1 MQSIP
6 IASIRIENRLRP
18 LDSAKVAELA
28 ASIAEI
34 GLLQPIGIRPDGTL
48 VYGYHRLEA
57 CKQLGWTEI
66 PAVVVDGDDLRAELA
81 EISENLIRSELT
93 VLEQSEHIGRRKRI
107 YEQLY
112 PHAKPEVQR
121 LRGLKLFQNPSADNL
136 TALEV
141 SIPKVPT
148 FVQDTAQ
155 KLGVSE
161 RTARRLVQIDS
172 GLLPEV
178 KDQIRHTPI
187 ADNESEL
194 LNLARLEPR
203 EQQSVADVLASGEA
217 KTVKDAVRHIK
228 RREIQ
233 EAQADADGDLP
244 STIQIRHGDFR
255 EVLATLPPES
265 VDAIITDP
273 PYLLEYIPLFEPLAE
288 HAARLLK
295 PHGVLVVMVA
305 HLHLPDYIN
314 ALDKHLKYRWVCA
327 YIMDGPKASVAVSRV
342 GAAWKPLL
350 VYVRRDARDLRF
362 IPSDVFYGANK
373 TEDGLEKRYHHWQQ
387 SLDGFTE
394 IVQRFTE
401 PGDLVVDPFLGSGTT
416 ALACLQLGRRFVGC
430 DLDAGAVA
438 IARRRV
444 QDALKGG
451 EQP

>member
-6 IASIRIENRLRP
+6 IASIRIENRMRP
-18 LDSAKVAELA
+18 LDSEKVAQLA
-28 ASIAEI
+28 ASIAEL

-57 CKQLGWTEI
+57 CKRLGWTEI
-66 PAVVVDGDDLRAELA
+66 PAVVVDGDDLHAELA
-81 EISENLIRSELT
+81 EIDENLIRSELT

-121 LRGLKLFQNPSADNL
+121 LRGLKPFRNPSAVNL

-141 SIPKVPT
+141 STPKVPT

-228 RREIQ
+228 RREIHK
-233 EAQADADGDLP
+233 AQADADGDLP

-255 EVLATLPPES
+255 EVLSDLRGQ

-273 PYLLEYIPLFEPLAE
+273 PYPAEYVPLFGDLARI
-288 HAARLLK
+288 AAELLK
-295 PHGVLVVMVA
+295 PSGVLVVMAA
-305 HLHLPDYIN
+305 HLYLYEYMTLLNQHLR
-314 ALDKHLKYRWVCA
+314 YRWICV
-327 YIMDGPKASVAVSRV
+327 YHMGDTKANVPAGKTATS
-342 GAAWKPLL
+342 WKPLL
-350 VYVRRDARDLRF
+350 VYVRRDAENLRF
-362 IPSDVFYGANK
+362 VCSDYFSAAHD
-373 TEDGLEKRYHHWQQ
+373 TADGVQKELHHWQQ

-444 QDALKGG
+444 QHAIEGG
-451 EQP
+451 ELS

>member
-1 MQSIP
+1 MKNIP
-6 IASIRIENRLRP
+6 IPSIKVENRLRS
-18 LDSAKVAELA
+18 LNAEKVAELA
-28 ASIAEI
+28 ESIAQV
-34 GLLQPIGIRPDGTL
+34 GLLQPIGVRPDGTL

-81 EISENLIRSELT
+81 EIDENLIRSELT
-93 VLEQSEHIGRRKRI
+93 VLEQSEHIGRRKRV

-121 LRGLKLFQNPSADNL
+121 LRGLKPFQNPSAVNL

-141 SIPKVPT
+141 STPKVPT
-148 FVQDTAQ
+148 FVQDAAQ

-203 EQQSVADVLASGEA
+203 EQQSVAAVLASGEA

-255 EVLATLPPES
+255 EVLGDLRGQ
-265 VDAIITDP
+265 VDAMITDP
-273 PYLLEYIPLFEPLAE
+273 PYLSEYIPLYGELAKL
-288 HAARLLK
+288 AAELLR
-295 PHGVLVVMVA
+295 PHGVLVVMTP
-305 HLHLPDYIN
+305 HLHLLEVGNLMTP
-314 ALDKHLKYRWVCA
+314 HLRYRWICT
-327 YIMDGPKASVAVSRV
+327 YWMGDTKANVS
-342 GAAWKPLL
+342 AAKIATSWKPLF
-350 VYVRRDARDLRF
+350 VFTRYDAENLRF
-362 IPSDVFYGANK
+362 VCSDYFSAAHN
-373 TEDGLEKRYHHWQQ
+373 TADGVQKELHHWQQ
-387 SLDGFTE
+387 SLDGFIQ
-394 IVQRFTE
+394 IVERFTE
-401 PGDLVVDPFLGSGTT
+401 PGELVVDPFLGSGTT
-416 ALACLQLGRRFVGC
+416 AVACLRLGRQFVGC
-430 DLDAGAVA
+430 DTDAGAVA
-438 IARRRV
+438 IARQRV
-444 QDALKGG
+444 QHAIEGG
-451 EQP
+451 ELS

>member
-6 IASIRIENRLRP
+6 IASIRIENRLRS

-28 ASIAEI
+28 ASIAEL
-34 GLLQPIGIRPDGTL
+34 GLLQPIGVRPDGTL

-57 CKQLGWTEI
+57 CKRLGWTEI
-66 PAVVVDGDDLRAELA
+66 PAVVVDGDDLHAELA
-81 EISENLIRSELT
+81 EIDENLIRSELT
-93 VLEQSEHIGRRKRI
+93 VLEQAEHIGRRKRI

-121 LRGLKLFQNPSADNL
+121 LRGLKPFQNPSAVNL

-178 KDQIRHTPI
+178 KDQIRHMPI

-203 EQQSVADVLASGEA
+203 EQQSVAALLASGEA
-217 KTVKDAVRHIK
+217 KTVKDAVRHIR

-244 STIQIRHGDFR
+244 PTIQIRHGDFR
-255 EVLATLPPES
+255 EVLGDLRGQ
-265 VDAIITDP
+265 VDAMITDP
-273 PYLLEYIPLFEPLAE
+273 PYLSEYLPLYGELAKL
-288 HAARLLK
+288 AAELLRS
-295 PHGVLVVMVA
+295 HGVLVVMTP
-305 HLHLPDYIN
+305 HLHLLEVAN
-314 ALDKHLKYRWVCA
+314 LMTQHLRYRWICV
-327 YIMDGPKASVAVSRV
+327 YHMGDTKANVSAAKVATS
-342 GAAWKPLL
+342 WKPLL
-350 VYVRRDARDLRF
+350 VFTRYDAENLRF
-362 IPSDVFYGANK
+362 VCSDYFSGARGNSDGVEK
-373 TEDGLEKRYHHWQQ
+373 TLHHWQQ

-430 DLDAGAVA
+430 DINAGAVA